1 MKAKRILLAAL
12 CLMLVSAGGERTI
25 QGAMKKPG
33 KPSGVMATAV
43 KRTVV
48 LSWIKGKKASGT
60 EIYLYDRQKK
70 RYIKKADSK
79 ASRYVVKGLKPG
91 VSYGFKVRSYRI
103 YKKKKYYSGYSK
115 VVRASMAAKGESTI
129 KNFLKTAVAPVG
141 STLYIWGGGWN
152 KADTGTGKDGKR
164 IGLNGEWNRFFLSQN
179 SRYNYKK
186 HRYRHGKGLDC
197 SGFVGW
203 TVYNIRNTVP
213 GKGGYVRKAKDQ
225 PKLFAEK
232 GWGSYKS
239 KKKVAD
245 YKAGDVM
252 GSSSCGHVWIVIG
265 ACRDGS
271 VVLVH
276 SSPKGVQ
283 LSGTPTKKGRK
294 KSQALALA
302 KKYMKKYHRTW
313 YRRYP
318 DCSRG
323 KSYLTQYGQM
333 RWDVSGNHVMEDPE
347 GYQHK
352 YADAILKDIY
362 RN

>member
-1 MKAKRILLAAL
+1 MKAKRILLAAF
-12 CLMLVSAGGERTI
+12 CLMLVSAGGERQI
-25 QGAMKKPG
+25 QGAFKKPG
-33 KPSGVMATAV
+33 KPSGVMAAAV
-43 KRTVV
+43 KRNIV
-48 LSWIKGKKASGT
+48 LSFVKGKKASGT
-60 EIYLYDRQKK
+60 EIYLYDKNKK
-70 RYIKKADSK
+70 KYVKKAVTK
-79 ASRYVVKGLKPG
+79 ASRYVIKGLKPG
-91 VSYGFKVRSYRI
+91 INYSFKARSYRI
-103 YKKKKYYSGYSK
+103 YKKRKYYSGFTKAVK
-115 VVRASMAAKGESTI
+115 VSMAAKGESTI

-152 KADTGTGKDGKR
+152 KADTGTGTDGKR

-186 HRYRHGKGLDC
+186 YRYQRGKGLDC

-203 TVYNIRNTVP
+203 AVYNIKNTVP

-225 PKLFAEK
+225 PKLFAKK
-232 GWGSYKS
+232 GWGKYKS
-239 KKKVAD
+239 KRKVTD
-245 YKAGDVM
+245 YKAGDIM

-283 LSGTPTKKGRK
+283 ISGTATPGGKK

-302 KKYMKKYHRTW
+302 RKYMKKYHRRW
-313 YRRYP
+313 YKRYP

-333 RWDVSGNHVMEDPE
+333 RWDVSGSRIMEDPE
-347 GYQHK
+347 GYQK
-352 YADAILKDIY
+352 KSAEAILKDIY
-362 RN
+362 EN